1 MKRFGILAAGILAV
15 AGLLASCSND
25 PQDVNVV
32 DTVATESK
40 YAYSAT
46 GTITIMED
54 KYITRGGSW
63 SSGTTD
69 VYTVSTTEYAYG
81 SWSTNAETN
90 TNYTAYKF
98 SVPYS
103 KCTSYSNTAEKTPAS
118 TESSVSNSNSTRYV
132 TITKIGSSYYL
143 TSENYTSLNTPA
155 SVTVSPEDSTVSLS
169 WTVTDS
175 DTSGTTKNTIKYD
188 VTLTRK

>member
-46 GTITIMED
+46 GTITIIAD
-54 KYITRGGSW
+54 NYLTTGAW
-63 SSGTTD
+63 SSGNTD
-69 VYTVSTTEYAYG
+69 VYTVSTTDFAYG

-143 TSENYTSLNTPA
+143 TREDYTSLNTPA
-155 SVTVSPEDSTVSLS
+155 LVTVSPEDSTVSLS